1 MDLTARPV
9 GSKRSFVLLAP
20 AGACLAAFH
29 GDVKVDG
36 SAFQD
41 LLSKMQRLRGRVYL
55 NDGAIQQSDLTRDG
69 RHVSGMDKESWHL
82 LTVNEDGRVM
92 GCARILS
99 HSCSTPFEG
108 LTVSHSALAKCP
120 EWGNQLRKSIEGE
133 RQRACQANFLWLEM
147 GGWAL
152 SEELRGTTEALLY
165 ALATYAWSQ
174 LMGGAIGIST
184 VTERNGSSSI
194 LRRLGGQSL
203 ENGRGTLPAYYDG
216 NYRCQMEVLRFD
228 SRIPNQKYRSTI
240 ESLRVQMAQVS
251 VVSAASAATWDS
263 CVSNYLPASA
273 SRYWLNAAR
282 VSAQE
287 AHPH

>member
-20 AGACLAAFH
+20 AGACLAPFH
-29 GDVKVDG
+29 GDVRVDG
-36 SAFQD
+36 SGFQN
-41 LLSKMQRLRGRVYL
+41 LIGKMQRLRGRVYL

-69 RHVSGMDKESWHL
+69 RHVSKMDKDSWHL
-82 LTVNEDGRVM
+82 LTVTEDGRVM
-92 GCARILS
+92 GCARILT
-99 HSCSTPFEG
+99 HSCTTPFEA

-120 EWGNQLRKSIEGE
+120 EWGNRLRKSIEGE

-152 SEELRGTTEALLY
+152 AEELRGTTEALLY

-203 ENGRGTLPAYYDG
+203 ENGSDTLPAYYDA

-228 SRIPNQKYRSTI
+228 SRSPNQKYGSTI
-240 ESLRVQMAQVS
+240 ESLRAQMAQVS
-251 VVSAASAATWDS
+251 VVSATAAATLDSSVDNYLSAATS
-263 CVSNYLPASA
+263 G
-273 SRYWLNAAR
+273 YWLNA
-282 VSAQE
+282 SGIPAQE
-287 AHPH
+287 VHSR